1 VPGEIPAY
9 HNEKETSGM
18 NDEIKKVNESLNEEF
33 EIIEL
38 DDRLDM
44 TVDPLTGMLGSNA
57 VPAPNTNCGNI
68 FCC

>member
-1 VPGEIPAY
+1 VSGEIPAY
-9 HNEKETSGM
+9 YNEKETSGM

-44 TVDPLTGMLGSNA
+44 TVDPLTGMIGSA
-57 VPAPNTNCGNI
+57 TITPTNTNCGNI

>member
-1 VPGEIPAY
+1 
-9 HNEKETSGM
+9 M
-18 NDEIKKVNESLNEEF
+18 NNQITKLNEEF

-44 TVDPLTGMLGSNA
+44 TVDPLTGMVSSLL

>member
-1 VPGEIPAY
+1 
-9 HNEKETSGM
+9 M
-18 NDEIKKVNESLNEEF
+18 NDDPKKLPESLNEEF

-44 TVDPLTGMLGSNA
+44 TIDPLTGMLA
-57 VPAPNTNCGNI
+57 ATPKPTVPPTNGNCGNV

>member
-1 VPGEIPAY
+1 
-9 HNEKETSGM
+9 M
-18 NDEIKKVNESLNEEF
+18 NDETKKVNESLNEEF

-44 TVDPLTGMLGSNA
+44 SVDPLTGILSA
-57 VPAPNTNCGNI
+57 TATKPTVPPTNGNCGNV